1 MEDKRKILITEG
13 MSHDAMLFIT
23 DALTEDIEGF
33 CKETNKDLED
43 GISNGYKY
51 LEDKDYYVRVLH
63 DSEIDPPDNVDIIG
77 FDEVYNLFNY
87 T

>member
-43 GISNGYKY
+43 GK
-51 LEDKDYYVRVLH
+51 
-63 DSEIDPPDNVDIIG
+63 
-77 FDEVYNLFNY
+77 
-87 T
+87 